1 MARFPFAKE
10 RASFPVEP
18 EPSAPPASVQVS
30 RSETAETDAPPPVPR
45 SPHIDRLRGR
55 KDGPYYVAPDSV
67 EPLPSGMWAD
77 LNIKAVEAEAAH
89 FPSPKLPSDVETT
102 GSSTRNTIPERQREL
117 LQAGGVAAKRLLAEL
132 ERGL

>member
-1 MARFPFAKE
+1 MP
-10 RASFPVEP
+10 
-18 EPSAPPASVQVS
+18 PPA
-30 RSETAETDAPPPVPR
+30 PR

-77 LNIKAVEAEAAH
+77 LNIEAVKAEAAH
-89 FPSPKLPSDVETT
+89 FPSPELPSEVETT
-102 GSSTRNTIPERQREL
+102 ESSRRSTIPERHREL
-117 LQAGGVAAKRLLAEL
+117 LQAGGVAAKRLLAQL